1 MFRSIT
7 FLIILI
13 SLFTSCRK
21 EESFPDIQLPSTPF
35 ISMTSRWGVITSTH
49 LRMRKKPDINSKAI
63 TTLWK
68 GYILEVI
75 SRNPEKR
82 NVDDTEG
89 YWYQVTYGGLQGWV
103 FSSYLK
109 FFDSREEAER
119 DSRELRK

>member
-13 SLFTSCRK
+13 LFFTSCRK